1 MSETEIYWYQM
12 KHPLLKLL
20 NLRDNLVAFK
30 QLGDETIQEMWLK
43 FQTVLQPCP
52 THGISDKVLL
62 ECFYRGLGLKNRS
75 TTDQLFTGDF
85 ATPTLWRSGQLL
97 YSMVETNKEIKK
109 KQEWEALVTEVD
121 FLSKS
126 VMELEAQSTK
136 NDKHF
141 SLRECKK

>member
-1 MSETEIYWYQM
+1 
-12 KHPLLKLL
+12 
-20 NLRDNLVAFK
+20 
-30 QLGDETIQEMWLK
+30 
-43 FQTVLQPCP
+43 
-52 THGISDKVLL
+52 
-62 ECFYRGLGLKNRS
+62 
-75 TTDQLFTGDF
+75 
-85 ATPTLWRSGQLL
+85 
-97 YSMVETNKEIKK
+97 MVETNKEIKK